1 MIANLH
7 FVYMKNSKKSF
18 TFIDL
23 FSGCGGLSCGLEM
36 AGHRCLLGVDVS
48 KEAIASFAANHH
60 ESAVY
65 LGDIKKLNEKKLK
78 DLLRGQKVDMVVG
91 GPPCQGFST
100 VGRGEVEDER
110 NLLFKEF
117 VRIVKLTQ
125 PKVILFENVT
135 GLVAKKNQAI
145 MKQIFTYF
153 EKLGYNM
160 DARVLSAEEFGV
172 PEKRRRTIIM
182 GVRGGE
188 CLFPEVTHGV
198 RASKKVKTVAEALKN
213 LKSKNGRIF
222 NHDVELAQIKN
233 KEDRERLKFIPAG
246 KGIRYEE
253 DEKNYLPKKLR
264 YGIDWKSL
272 RENRFRQTRLQRLPL
287 SEPSPTILT
296 ARTSYYHPVEN
307 RYLTP
312 REAAACQSF
321 PNDFVFHGSQT
332 AIFRQI
338 GNAVPPLLAEALG
351 QIIKKIEF
359 KKGTSKK
366 KSQST
371 VLSKNAFHYHEPT
384 YL

>member
-1 MIANLH
+1 MTKMNTH
-7 FVYMKNSKKSF
+7 TKSF

-36 AGHRCLLGVDVS
+36 AGHRCLLGVDAD
-48 KEAIASFAANHH
+48 KDAIASFAANHH
-60 ESAVY
+60 EAAVY
-65 LGDIKKLNEKKLK
+65 LGDIKKLTEKKLK
-78 DLLRGQKVDMVVG
+78 ELLKGQRVDMVVG

-100 VGRGEVEDER
+100 VGKGLVEDER
-110 NLLFKEF
+110 NQLFKEF
-117 VRIVKLTQ
+117 VRIVKITQ

-135 GLVAKKNQAI
+135 GLVAKKNLVI
-145 MKQIFTYF
+145 LKKIFHFF

-182 GVRGGE
+182 GVKGGE
-188 CLFPEVTHGV
+188 CLFPEVTHGP
-198 RASKKVKTVAEALKN
+198 RAGKKVKTVADAFRN
-213 LKSKNGRIF
+213 LKASDGRYY
-222 NHDVELAQIKN
+222 NHDITLAQIK
-233 KEDRERLKFIPAG
+233 KAEDRERLKYIPAG

-253 DEKNYLPKKLR
+253 DEKKYLPKKLH
-264 YGIDWKSL
+264 YGVNWKKL

-287 SEPSPTILT
+287 NEPSPTILT

-321 PNDFVFHGSQT
+321 PNDFIFHGSQT
-332 AIFRQI
+332 AVFRQI
-338 GNAVPPLLAEALG
+338 GNAVPPVLAFALG
-351 QIIKKIEF
+351 ETIKKIQF
-359 KKGTSKK
+359 KKGVFKK
-366 KSQST
+366 KRADT
-371 VLSKNAFHYHEPT
+371 ILGKNAFHYHEPT

>member
-1 MIANLH
+1 
-7 FVYMKNSKKSF
+7 MKTHTKSF

-36 AGHRCLLGVDVS
+36 AGHRCLLGVDAN
-48 KEAIASFAANHH
+48 KEALLSFAANHH
-60 ESAVY
+60 EASVY
-65 LGDIKKLNEKKLK
+65 HGDIKKLSEKKLK
-78 DLLRGQKVDMVVG
+78 ELLRGQKVDMVVG

-110 NLLFKEF
+110 NQLFKEF
-117 VRIVKLTQ
+117 VRIVKVTQ

-135 GLVAKKNQAI
+135 GLVAKKNQGI
-145 MKQIFTYF
+145 MEKIFKYF

-182 GVRGGE
+182 GVKGGE
-188 CLFPEVTHGV
+188 CLFPVVSHGV
-198 RASKKVKTVAEALKN
+198 RAGKKVKTVQEAFKN
-213 LKSKNGRIF
+213 LKASDGKIY
-222 NHDVELAQIKN
+222 NHDVKLAEIK
-233 KEDRERLKFIPAG
+233 KQEDRERLKFIPAG

-253 DEKNYLPKKLR
+253 DEKAYLPKKLH
-264 YGIDWKSL
+264 YGVDWKKL

-287 SEPSPTILT
+287 KEPSPTILT
-296 ARTSYYHPVEN
+296 ARTSYYHPKEN

-321 PNDFVFHGSQT
+321 PNDFIFHGSQT

-338 GNAVPPLLAEALG
+338 GNAVPPLLAQALG
-351 QIIKKIEF
+351 EVIKTINF
-359 KKGTSKK
+359 KKGAVKK
-366 KSQST
+366 KT
-371 VLSKNAFHYHEPT
+371 EEKIVGKYAFHYHEPT